1 MSEGKNIQGTMIFK
15 HTASFPEQ
23 IEAALDEE
31 MPPVPKAEKV
41 CICGMGASAL
51 AGEILSDFAD
61 GVSRTPLL
69 VIRRTEFPK
78 WVGEDTW
85 IILVSYSGNTKETLM
100 AYDEAIRCN
109 CKVICVTSGG
119 DLYSRCLSRKDIA
132 VTLPGGMQSRVALG
146 SIIGRLASILEEMGI
161 CKAKTEL
168 RKIVPTLKAERDRV
182 IENDCEEAK
191 KIADKLIDKI
201 PVIYSLANMR
211 SSAIRWKTQINENS
225 KNISFCGSIPEFNH
239 NEIVGWTDDRNNN
252 RNFVPV
258 VLYDD
263 NASKMVKSM
272 TDTSIGILL
281 DKNLDIV
288 TYHVEGTSNL
298 EKNLKCIILGD
309 IVSICLADLRSTD
322 PTTEK
327 PLRDVRDRAD
337 MPQ

>member
-1 MSEGKNIQGTMIFK
+1 MSEGKNVQGTMIFK
-15 HTASFPEQ
+15 NTVSFPEQ
-23 IEAALDEE
+23 IEAALEE
-31 MPPVPKAEKV
+31 DIPPIPKAGKV

-61 GVSRTPLL
+61 GTSKTPLF

-85 IILVSYSGNTKETLM
+85 TILVSYSGNTKETLI
-100 AYDEAIRCN
+100 AYDEAIRRN

-119 DLYSRCLSRKDIA
+119 ELYSKCLSRRDVA
-132 VTLPGGMQSRVALG
+132 VTLSGGMQSRAALG
-146 SIIGRLASILEEMGI
+146 SIIGRLASILEEMGV
-161 CKAKTEL
+161 CEAKTEL
-168 RKIVPTLKAERDRV
+168 KKIVPALKAERDRV
-182 IENDCEEAK
+182 VKDDCEVART
-191 KIADKLIDKI
+191 IADKLFDKI

-252 RNFVPV
+252 RNFILV

-263 NASKMVKSM
+263 NASKMMKSM
-272 TDTSIGILL
+272 IDTSIDILM
-281 DKNLDIV
+281 DKNLDTIV
-288 TYHVEGTSNL
+288 LHVEGTGNL

-309 IVSICLADLRSTD
+309 IVSLYLADLRSTD

-337 MPQ
+337 VPP